1 MDFVFDKKHS
11 IIVTSK
17 TLQPMSNHSH
27 KPFTIIYTI
36 FALIESFG
44 ELLNLPNAIHY
55 FTKPALVITLILY
68 FLSGVKGTIFKDKT
82 LFIFTIF
89 FALLGDIFLMFL
101 TQNPLFFILGLGS
114 FLLMQLG
121 YSLYFNREIEFKRSL
136 LFQKPYWIVP
146 VIVYA
151 SILYKIVG
159 ENAGGVKG
167 AILAYTI
174 CIAIMMLSAMNRLG
188 QISQNSFRWVFFGAL
203 FFLISDSILAV
214 NKFASPV
221 SNAGFWIMSTYALA
235 QYLIVRGVVL
245 KDLGIDTCKD
255 SKSLQV

>member
-1 MDFVFDKKHS
+1 MPK
-11 IIVTSK
+11 
-17 TLQPMSNHSH
+17 PNH

-55 FTKPALVITLILY
+55 FTKSALMITLILY
-68 FLSGVKGTIFKDKT
+68 FLSAVKGVKFKDKT
-82 LFIFTIF
+82 LFIFAMIC
-89 FALLGDIFLMFL
+89 ALLGDTFLIFQA
-101 TQNPLFFILGLGS
+101 QNPLFFMLGLGA
-114 FLLMQLG
+114 FLLMQIG
-121 YSLYFNREIEFKRSL
+121 YSLYFNREIKFKKSL
-136 LFQKPYWIVP
+136 LFHAPYWMIF
-146 VIVYA
+146 VIIYDLM
-151 SILYKIVG
+151 LYINVS
-159 ENAGGVKG
+159 ENSGNLKG

-174 CIAIMMLSAMNRLG
+174 CIATMMLSAINRFG

-221 SNAGFWIMSTYALA
+221 SNAGFWIMSTYTLA

-245 KDLGIDTCKD
+245 KG
-255 SKSLQV
+255 VNV